1 MAHKTLEKLARDRA
15 ALVARVQ
22 GLDDAALDAPH
33 GEGWTIRETLTHLL
47 NAEEDHARI
56 IATVVRGDADKLP
69 QELDLD
75 RYNADRI
82 EARGP
87 LELDSLLQGLAAQ
100 RARTEAL
107 FNRLD
112 PADLDIAF
120 RHPALGDTT
129 VGKLFRIIGL
139 HEKMHLQDIESAL
152 AERN

>member
-15 ALVARVQ
+15 ALVERVRD
-22 GLDDAALDAPH
+22 LSDADLDAPH

-56 IATVVRGDADKLP
+56 IATVVRGDSDKLP
-69 QELDLD
+69 QNLDLD

-82 EARGP
+82 ETRGTLP
-87 LELDSLLQGLAAQ
+87 LDALLEGMAAQ

-107 FNRLD
+107 FNRLT
-112 PADLDIAF
+112 PAEMDIAF

-129 VGKLFRIIGL
+129 VSKLFRIIGL

-152 AERN
+152 AERG